1 MHSLKTIERLN
12 ALAEFNAMA
21 EKRDMATALRLNKVR
36 GWIVFI
42 GAITMVA
49 YFLLV
54 K

>member
-1 MHSLKTIERLN
+1 MHSLEEIKRLN

-36 GWIVFI
+36 GWIMFI
-42 GAITMVA
+42 GAIAMVA
-49 YFLLV
+49 YFMLV